1 MIGAGRLKTAAL
13 VVFFA
18 VLVATFA
25 PLDVAAQGIGTS
37 FTTGEFQVAHWNG
50 RRHKHLSREQVRRR
64 QEMRRKK
71 RALRQKALRQQRRL
85 LRQQQRQQ
93 QALRQQRLQRQQQQ
107 LRQTK
112 KPVPAAD
119 PNWYENDASKDPI
132 QIIVSLPE
140 QRLTVYRGERALVT
154 SRVSSGKIGHT
165 TPAGVFSILGKK
177 RHHRSNI
184 YSGAPMPFM
193 QRLTWSGIAL
203 HQSNSVPDYPAS
215 HGCIRMPGGFA
226 SQLFGFTQKG
236 VHVVVANEEVEPK
249 EITHATLFQ
258 PAAPAPDEAD
268 NADGEGIV
276 EGAADTESETD
287 AEPDAKKPAA
297 EVRKRST
304 SPVRILVTR
313 RTGREQL
320 REIQEL
326 LAKLAFDPGE
336 ADGYMGPATAKAIKR
351 FQTTYSLPAN
361 GLVSE
366 EFIRKLY
373 KKTGRGTAPTGHLYV
388 RQDFNPVLDVPVV
401 IKGGDKPLGSHLY
414 TAMHF
419 DEGDGKARWLTVTL
433 TKGSGTNAHDR
444 YRQEEPEEDLPEV
457 APSDAEE
464 ALSRIEI
471 PDDVR
476 QRISE
481 MLTPGSSLAIT
492 NDGISRETTPKG
504 TDFVVLMQ

>member
-18 VLVATFA
+18 AVVATFA
-25 PLDVAAQGIGTS
+25 PRDVAAQGSATS
-37 FTTGEFQVAHWNG
+37 FTSGEFQVAHWNG
-50 RRHKHLSREQVRRR
+50 RRHKHLSREQVQRR
-64 QEMRRKK
+64 QELRRKK

-119 PNWYENDASKDPI
+119 PNWYENDDSKDPI

-140 QRLTVYRGERALVT
+140 QQLTVYRGQRALVT

-203 HQSNSVPDYPAS
+203 HQSNSVPNYPAS

-226 SQLFGFTQKG
+226 SQLFGFTQTG
-236 VHVVVANEEVEPK
+236 VHVVVANEEVQPK

-258 PAAPAPDEAD
+258 PAAPVEAEND
-268 NADGEGIV
+268 DGAEVV
-276 EGAADTESETD
+276 EGAADTEGDVD
-287 AEPDAKKPAA
+287 AEPDAEKPAA
-297 EVRKRST
+297 EKKKRST
-304 SPVRILVTR
+304 SPVRILITR

-320 REIQEL
+320 KEIQEL
-326 LAKLAFDPGE
+326 LAGLAFDPGE
-336 ADGYMGPATAKAIKR
+336 ADGYMGPDTAKAIKR

-361 GLVSE
+361 GMVSD
-366 EFIRKLY
+366 EFIKKLY
-373 KKTGRGTAPTGHLYV
+373 QKSGRDSVATGHLYV

-401 IKGGDKPLGSHLY
+401 IKGGDTPLGSHLF

-419 DEGDGKARWLTVTL
+419 EEGAEETRWLTVTL

-444 YRQEEPEEDLPEV
+444 YRKDEPEEDLPEV
-457 APSDAEE
+457 TPSTAEE

-476 QRISE
+476 QQISE

-492 NDGISRETTPKG
+492 NDGISHETTPKG